1 MENKAALEKKIKL
14 KKLHISITNTVM
26 QQKKN
31 KIRMQ
36 YLIEKFQWQSQVY
49 KKKNLL
55 VMSNFV

>member
-1 MENKAALEKKIKL
+1 MENKAALGKKIKL

-26 QQKKN
+26 QQKKT

>member
-14 KKLHISITNTVM
+14 KKLQISITNTVM
-26 QQKKN
+26 QQKKT